1 MRLKDYISL
10 NDKEYYISTTN
21 TFDVGLETMVFES
34 KNQSVVN
41 WKDLYYRHYNTIDEA
56 IKGHKDIVD
65 NLEAVLNE
73 GNQETWDEKFGFN
86 PNSLKEFLSFMS
98 NKLEKEGK

>member
-10 NDKEYYISTTN
+10 NDKEYYVSTTN

-34 KNQSVVN
+34 KNQTVVGC
-41 WKDLYYRHYNTIDEA
+41 KELYYSHYYTIDEA
-56 IKGHKDIVD
+56 IKGHKDIIE
-65 NLEAVLNE
+65 NLEELLE
-73 GNQETWDEKFGFN
+73 KGNQETWGDKFSFN
-86 PNSLKEFLSFMS
+86 LNSLKESLNFMS